1 MRSYETPED
10 IFKDS
15 FQGKNGATIYVVGTA
30 HLSNNS
36 NYQVLNLIEKVQPDR
51 VMVELCPE
59 RQGIMYANEQMLMD
73 RDEFTYE
80 DFKRTVEQKG
90 KINSI
95 LMFILKNSL
104 ILMLDKF

>member
-1 MRSYETPED
+1 M
-10 IFKDS
+10 
-15 FQGKNGATIYVVGTA
+15 VGTA

-90 KINSI
+90 KVLRI
-95 LMFILKNSL
+95 LAPTLSGFSMILL
-104 ILMLDKF
+104 EIIF

>member
-1 MRSYETPED
+1 MRLQED
-10 IFKDS
+10 ILTDY

-90 KINSI
+90 KNWI
-95 LMFILKNSL
+95 
-104 ILMLDKF
+104 KFWIP